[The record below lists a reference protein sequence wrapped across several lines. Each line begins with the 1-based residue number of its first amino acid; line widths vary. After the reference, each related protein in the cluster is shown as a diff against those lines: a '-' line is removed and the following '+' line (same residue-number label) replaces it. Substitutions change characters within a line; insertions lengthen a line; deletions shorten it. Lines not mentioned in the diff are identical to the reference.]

1 MKRILGLVGMIVCAA
16 AAQGADVGDLV
27 KQLKSDDAAER
38 RAAAKALEDGGAESR
53 AAVPALVKALK
64 DRDTFVRR
72 FAAQALGAIG
82 TDAQRAVPALTATLN
97 DSHKEVQEA
106 VARALGKLGPAG
118 VDTLIGL
125 ARDDSRDAVLRR
137 QAIDSLSSLGQAGR
151 SAVATLTELIK
162 EPTTGKGKKKSA
174 PNDVRVSAAIALGSL
189 ANSSDKETIKALESL
204 TDKKS
209 KAPRELRQSANQAL
223 RKIRQNNK

>member
-1 MKRILGLVGMIVCAA
+1 MKRILGLLGMIVWAA
-16 AAQGADVGDLV
+16 TAQGADVGALM

-38 RAAAKALEDGGAESR
+38 RAAAKALEEGGAESR

-82 TDAQRAVPALTATLN
+82 PDAQRAVSALATTLN

-106 VARALGKLGPAG
+106 AARALGKLGPAG
-118 VDTLIGL
+118 VETLIVL
-125 ARDDSRDAVLRR
+125 ARDDNRDAALRR
-137 QAIDSLSSLGQAGR
+137 QAIDSLSSIGNAGHA
-151 SAVATLTELIK
+151 AVPTLTELIK
-162 EPTTGKGKKKSA
+162 EPASKGKKKSA
-174 PNDVRVSAAIALGSL
+174 PDDVRVSAAIALGSL
-189 ANSSDKETIKALESL
+189 AASSDKETIKALEAL

-209 KAPRELRQSANQAL
+209 KAPRDLRMSANQAL
-223 RKIRQNNK
+223 RKIRNNK

>member
-1 MKRILGLVGMIVCAA
+1 MKRILGLVSLIVCAA
-16 AAQGADVGDLV
+16 TAQGADVGDLV
-27 KQLKSDDAAER
+27 KQLKSDDTAER

-106 VARALGKLGPAG
+106 ATRALGKLGPAG
-118 VDTLIGL
+118 VETLI
-125 ARDDSRDAVLRR
+125 AIVRDDGRDAALRR

-151 SAVATLTELIK
+151 SAVSTLTELIK
-162 EPTTGKGKKKSA
+162 EPGGKGKKKAS
-174 PNDVRVSAAIALGSL
+174 PNDVRVAAAVALGSL
-189 ANSSDKETIKALESL
+189 ATSSDKETIKALESL

-209 KAPRELRQSANQAL
+209 KAPRDLRMSANQAL
-223 RKIRQNNK
+223 RKIRQNK